1 MPFVKH
7 VIIAAAGMGNRL
19 GKGIPKSLVE
29 VNNRK

>member
-19 GKGIPKSLVE
+19 EKEYFKVFS
-29 VNNRK
+29 RSK